1 MCYDHGLKIRPFF
14 DRLLDLEQRWEEMG
28 KQGIDR
34 QILSVWADLFG
45 YRMPADQGAHWNR
58 LLNERLSQVVQ
69 RYSERLSMLACMPLQ
84 NATLA
89 AKELEYG
96 VKQCDAVGGVIA
108 ASVDDVNLGDADL
121 DEFWAAAVE
130 LNVPL
135 FMHPTQPTPAS
146 RTTKYGLN
154 VIVQYI
160 YDSTVSAG
168 SLVMS
173 GVLDRFPDL
182 RIILPHGGG
191 YFPYQIGRF
200 DRIYRNQDIPRSPS
214 QPPSAYLGR
223 FWYDTILHSPQA
235 LSYLLGLVGSERIIL
250 GTDYPFPVDDPSPIQ
265 SLADAGC
272 SQAEIEQISQGKT
285 QALFK
290 L

>member
-96 VKQCDAVGGVIA
+96 VKHVAR
-108 ASVDDVNLGDADL
+108 LGARY
-121 DEFWAAAVE
+121 
-130 LNVPL
+130 
-135 FMHPTQPTPAS
+135 S
-146 RTTKYGLN
+146 R
-154 VIVQYI
+154 Q
-160 YDSTVSAG
+160 
-168 SLVMS
+168 
-173 GVLDRFPDL
+173 R
-182 RIILPHGGG
+182 
-191 YFPYQIGRF
+191 
-200 DRIYRNQDIPRSPS
+200 
-214 QPPSAYLGR
+214 
-223 FWYDTILHSPQA
+223 
-235 LSYLLGLVGSERIIL
+235 
-250 GTDYPFPVDDPSPIQ
+250 
-265 SLADAGC
+265 
-272 SQAEIEQISQGKT
+272 
-285 QALFK
+285 
-290 L
+290 